1 MLCTKIHIYDQFPVE
16 WYAYIPKFMCRSASK
31 LSLKILLCRTVV
43 NYLVK
48 LKLKLGTVRSYPT
61 TFLWSYS
68 FYLWNLAPENAH
80 RAQHFKSCC
89 FLGQPNKK
97 LRPRFICVRR
107 RTTSSFQPFL
117 LPTDKFRK
125 SKRWGLVRLSGEHW
139 AQSQFQK
146 LPQNSASSEIKEQ
159 ARQTSLGGLISSLG
173 EQRRQPA
180 RCSSWYQTSGH
191 PTNPGISTVL

>member
-1 MLCTKIHIYDQFPVE
+1 MHFPNTKKNEKNMKRWPLE
-16 WYAYIPKFMCRSASK
+16 WGIILRD
-31 LSLKILLCRTVV
+31 LSRPFLLAKQ
-43 NYLVK
+43 YK
-48 LKLKLGTVRSYPT
+48 
-61 TFLWSYS
+61 
-68 FYLWNLAPENAH
+68 H
-80 RAQHFKSCC
+80 
-89 FLGQPNKK
+89 KK